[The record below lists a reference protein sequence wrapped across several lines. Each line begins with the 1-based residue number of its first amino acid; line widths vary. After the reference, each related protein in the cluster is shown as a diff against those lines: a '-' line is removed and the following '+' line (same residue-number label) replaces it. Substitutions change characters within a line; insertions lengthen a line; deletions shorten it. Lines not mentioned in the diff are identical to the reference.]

1 VRSHAHFLFIIIL
14 SLLTDRIGSSERK
27 DILDNP
33 QANDDAF
40 DVAVEDA
47 ISDHPHPAKRRKGPG
62 GDAKLPRQARDK
74 KYGFGGA
81 GKRSKQNTKASTDDF
96 NMASGRRGKGG
107 FRGGGRGGGSGGRG
121 GGTKRLGK
129 SRRIAARSKA

>member
-1 VRSHAHFLFIIIL
+1 
-14 SLLTDRIGSSERK
+14 LLTDNIGPLERK

-33 QANDDAF
+33 QANDDTF

-47 ISDHPHPAKRRKGPG
+47 ISDHPHPAKRRKGDRG
-62 GDAKLPRQARDK
+62 GAQLPRQARDK

-81 GKRSKQNTKASTDDF
+81 GKRSKQNTKASTDNF
-96 NMASGRRGKGG
+96 NMDSGRRGRGG
-107 FRGGGRGGGSGGRG
+107 FRGGGRGGSGGSGGNGGRGGRGGGGGG

-129 SRRIAARSKA
+129 SRRITARSKA